1 MVSVYTHTEAAT
13 YLAVVV
19 TLAVMALLL
28 IVAVTLLVGLL
39 LKPRVE
45 HRYSAG
51 PNEHRLVNFT
61 SITLQW
67 NYSNVGKVPQLLH
80 TVLVLV
86 E

>member
-1 MVSVYTHTEAAT
+1 MFNAGCDGVSTHSEAAT

-45 HRYSAG
+45 HCYSAG
-51 PNEHRLVNFT
+51 PKEHRFVN
-61 SITLQW
+61 I
-67 NYSNVGKVPQLLH
+67 VPA
-80 TVLVLV
+80 
-86 E
+86 